1 MKQAFPHV
9 WGDADTGWDGP
20 GAMSPVTSQVFR
32 QGRHVGPITAMGI
45 LRAEP

>member
-9 WGDADTGWDGP
+9 WGDADTGSDGP